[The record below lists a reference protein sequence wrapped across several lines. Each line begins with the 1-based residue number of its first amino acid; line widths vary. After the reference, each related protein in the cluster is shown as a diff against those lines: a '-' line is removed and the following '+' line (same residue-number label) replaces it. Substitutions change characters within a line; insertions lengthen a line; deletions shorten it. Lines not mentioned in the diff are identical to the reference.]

1 MNEWECALVFLF
13 VVFSLYANGSLFF
26 SRQMSFVFF
35 FFPPF
40 HSFSG
45 FLFLVMS
52 GNSAD
57 SYSEG
62 ESEGEQLKEK
72 LEVPSPAPANN
83 PTPTL
88 LYVRKGKNN
97 GRVGRPKKLKHTQP
111 PPPPPP
117 PPPANRRR
125 GSGQPKSGLFG
136 F

>member
-1 MNEWECALVFLF
+1 
-13 VVFSLYANGSLFF
+13 
-26 SRQMSFVFF
+26 
-35 FFPPF
+35 
-40 HSFSG
+40 
-45 FLFLVMS
+45 MS

-62 ESEGEQLKEK
+62 ESDGEQVKDK
-72 LEVPSPAPANN
+72 PEVPAPTPAPT

-97 GRVGRPKKLKHTQP
+97 GRVGRPKKLKNIQPP

-125 GSGQPKSGLFG
+125 GSGQSNSGLFG
-136 F
+136 FEGMCSCMIKES